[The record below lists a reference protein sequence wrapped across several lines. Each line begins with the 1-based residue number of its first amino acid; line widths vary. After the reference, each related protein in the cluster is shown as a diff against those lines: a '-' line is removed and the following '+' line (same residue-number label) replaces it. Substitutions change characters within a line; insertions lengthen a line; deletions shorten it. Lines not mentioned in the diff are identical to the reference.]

1 MSHLDDKM
9 DNIEEFERK
18 DKTKKL
24 PIGWVLLFVGLI
36 VWGAYYLY
44 AYTPVFSGWT
54 QYDSFEKSI
63 QK

>member
-18 DKTKKL
+18 DKAKKL
-24 PIGWVLLFVGLI
+24 PFGWVLLFAGLI

-44 AYTPVFSGWT
+44 AYTPAFSGWT
-54 QYDSFEKSI
+54 QYSIFEKSI